1 MAAASRYGVSLKQL
15 RELMEHRGREGVD
28 RVSSSSFLFQY
39 STNSTLLW
47 YVHKHGEYLGHST
60 YYINVGISDRG
71 FQITH
76 GLFW

>member
-28 RVSSSSFLFQY
+28 RVSTSSFLFQY

-47 YVHKHGEYLGHST
+47 YVHKHGEYLGT
-60 YYINVGISDRG
+60 FYILYQCRDIIDFVH
-71 FQITH
+71 T
-76 GLFW
+76 